1 VRAIINLAKTLGLE
15 VTAEGVETLEQMTQ
29 LNDLSCDWGQGFYFA
44 RPMPG
49 DAISALIE
57 SGSAFPAT

>member
-1 VRAIINLAKTLGLE
+1 
-15 VTAEGVETLEQMTQ
+15 MTQ

-49 DAISALIE
+49 HAISALLE
-57 SGSAFPAT
+57 SGSAFPPQT